1 MEIINARSTATN
13 TKYNILYAD
22 PPWSYKA
29 WNAKKGHKSAAAHY
43 PTMSLPEICTLPI
56 QTMAA
61 NDCVLFLWAT
71 YPNLPQA
78 LQVMATWGFNYKT
91 VAFTW
96 VKTYKSGKPVIG
108 LGYWTR
114 ANAEIC
120 LIGVKGRLRRK
131 NNSVS
136 QIILAPQRE
145 HSRKPDEA
153 RERIVQLMG
162 DLPRIELFARQQYEG
177 WDVWGNEVNK
187 FMSEEKEVIEA

>member
-1 MEIINARSTATN
+1 MFQKIETGNKYSII
-13 TKYNILYAD
+13 YAD

-29 WNAKKGHKSAAAHY
+29 WNAKTGHKSAAAHY
-43 PTMSLPEICTLPI
+43 STMSLSQICGLPI
-56 QTMAA
+56 QDITAE
-61 NDCVLFLWAT
+61 DCVLFLWST

-78 LQVMATWGFNYKT
+78 FQVMEAWGFTYKT

-96 VKTYKSGKPVIG
+96 VKTYKSGKPVVG

-120 LIGVKGRLRRK
+120 LIGVKGRIRRV
-131 NNSVS
+131 NSGVS
-136 QIILAPQRE
+136 QIILSCQRE

-162 DLPRIELFARQQYEG
+162 DLPRIELFARQCSEG
-177 WDVWGNEVNK
+177 WDVWGTEVDK
-187 FMSEEKEVIEA
+187 FTAE